1 MGDGRVDVSMI
12 FAGVSLLISALA
24 VPLALG
30 RIGPN
35 AFYGVRLQATLADRR
50 VWFEVNRI
58 IGREL
63 VCVGVLLALIA
74 GLGGLFLDLQPV
86 VYARLY
92 TILTLALL
100 AGILVRAL
108 AVTTRS
114 EMSQVD
120 DSDGSAESGS

>member
-1 MGDGRVDVSMI
+1 M
-12 FAGVSLLISALA
+12 AKL
-24 VPLALG
+24 
-30 RIGPN
+30 
-35 AFYGVRLQATLADRR
+35 
-50 VWFEVNRI
+50 
-58 IGREL
+58 
-63 VCVGVLLALIA
+63 CVGVLLALIA

-120 DSDGSAESGS
+120 DSDGSAEGGS

>member
-74 GLGGLFLDLQPV
+74 GLGGLFLDLQ
-86 VYARLY
+86 LSM
-92 TILTLALL
+92 
-100 AGILVRAL
+100 LVSTPSLPSRCWP
-108 AVTTRS
+108 
-114 EMSQVD
+114 
-120 DSDGSAESGS
+120 GSSCGHWR

>member
-1 MGDGRVDVSMI
+1 
-12 FAGVSLLISALA
+12 

-114 EMSQVD
+114 EMSQGRRFGRFGRGRLVRPAGRLD
-120 DSDGSAESGS
+120 RRFG

>member
-63 VCVGVLLALIA
+63 VCVGVLLA
-74 GLGGLFLDLQPV
+74 
-86 VYARLY
+86 
-92 TILTLALL
+92 
-100 AGILVRAL
+100 GILVRAL

-120 DSDGSAESGS
+120 DSDGSAEGGS